1 MFKVY
6 KRIILK
12 LSGEALAGDKAGVMY
27 DDDTIFSVVE
37 QIKEILDMGTQVALV
52 IGGGNIWRGR
62 SSNENM
68 DRTKADQIG
77 MLATVMNAVYVADA
91 FRQKGVKAFVQTPI
105 IIGTVTEQFSKET
118 AEKHLENGE
127 VVIFAAGI
135 GHPFF
140 STDTVTALRG
150 AELKADILL
159 FAKNV
164 DGVYDSDPKANP
176 EAKKIEEIK
185 CEDIIR
191 QGLRVVDTS
200 AASLCFEQKIPVLIF
215 GLNEENSLMRA
226 VKGEK
231 IRRCLTGLQSTTT
244 ERLRL

>member
-1 MFKVY
+1 MY

-12 LSGEALAGDKAGVMY
+12 ISGEALSGDKDGTMY
-27 DDDTIFSVVE
+27 DDDTIFAVVE
-37 QIKEILDMGTQVALV
+37 QIKSILDMGTQVALV

-62 SSNENM
+62 SSNIEM

-91 FRQKGVKAFVQTPI
+91 FRQKGIKATVQTPI
-105 IIGTVTEQFSKET
+105 IIGTVTEQFSKE
-118 AEKHLENGE
+118 AALSHLENGE

-135 GHPFF
+135 GHPYF

-150 AELKADILL
+150 CELNADILL

-164 DGVYDSDPKANP
+164 DGVYDSDPKTNLN
-176 EAKKIEEIK
+176 AKKIDEIR

-200 AASLCFEQKIPVLIF
+200 AACLCAEQKIPVLIF
-215 GLNEENSLMRA
+215 GLNEENSLIRA
-226 VKGEK
+226 VKGNK
-231 IRRCLTGLQSTTT
+231 IGTVVTV
-244 ERLRL
+244 

>member
-1 MFKVY
+1 MY

-150 AELKADILL
+150 AELKADIQKKK
-159 FAKNV
+159 KNV

-215 GLNEENSLMRA
+215 GLNEENSLMRS

-231 IRRCLTGLQSTTT
+231 IGTKVIVG
-244 ERLRL
+244 

>member
-1 MFKVY
+1 MY

-12 LSGEALAGDKAGVMY
+12 LSGEALAGDKDGVMY
-27 DDDTIFSVVE
+27 DNETIFSVVD

-62 SSNENM
+62 SSNAEM

-91 FRQKGVKAFVQTPI
+91 FRQRGIKAVVQTPI
-105 IIGTVTEQFSKET
+105 IIGTVTEQFSKES
-118 AEKHLENGE
+118 AVKHLESGE

-135 GHPFF
+135 GHPYF

-150 AELKADILL
+150 AELDVDMLL

-164 DGVYDSDPKANP
+164 DGVYDSDPKINP
-176 EAKKIEEIK
+176 NAKKIDEIK
-185 CEDIIR
+185 CEDILR
-191 QGLRVVDTS
+191 NGLRVIDTS
-200 AASLCFEQKIPVLIF
+200 AASLCHEQRIPVLIF
-215 GLNEENSLMRA
+215 GLNEEHSLMKA

-231 IRRCLTGLQSTTT
+231 IGTVVTVG
-244 ERLRL
+244 

>member
-1 MFKVY
+1 MY

-231 IRRCLTGLQSTTT
+231 IATKVIVG
-244 ERLRL
+244 

>member
-68 DRTKADQIG
+68 DRIKADQIG

-231 IRRCLTGLQSTTT
+231 IGTKVIVG
-244 ERLRL
+244 

>member
-1 MFKVY
+1 MY

-12 LSGEALAGDKAGVMY
+12 LSGEALAGDEDGVMY
-27 DDDTIFSVVE
+27 NDDTIFAVVK
-37 QIKEILDMGTQVALV
+37 QIKAVLDMGTQVALV

-62 SSNENM
+62 NSNSEM

-91 FRQKGVKAFVQTPI
+91 FRQQGIKAAVQTPI
-105 IIGTVTEQFSKET
+105 IIGTVTEQFSKE
-118 AEKHLENGE
+118 AALDRMENGE

-135 GHPFF
+135 GHPYF

-150 AELKADILL
+150 CELDADILL

-164 DGVYDSDPKANP
+164 DGVYDSDPKSNP
-176 EAKKIEEIK
+176 NAKKIDEIK
-185 CEDIIR
+185 CSDIIR
-191 QGLRVVDTS
+191 QGLRVIDTS
-200 AASLCFEQKIPVLIF
+200 ASSLCAEQKIPVLIF
-215 GLNEENSLMRA
+215 GLNEPNSIIRA

-231 IRRCLTGLQSTTT
+231 IGTAVTV
-244 ERLRL
+244 

>member
-1 MFKVY
+1 MY

-12 LSGEALAGDKAGVMY
+12 LSGEALAGDKEGVMY
-27 DDDTIFSVVE
+27 DNETIFAVVD
-37 QIKEILDMGTQVALV
+37 QIKEIHDMGTQVALV

-62 SSNENM
+62 SSDSEM

-91 FRQKGVKAFVQTPI
+91 FRQRGLKAVVQTPI

-118 AEKHLENGE
+118 AVAHLEKGE
-127 VVIFAAGI
+127 IVIFAAGI
-135 GHPFF
+135 GHPYF

-150 AELKADILL
+150 AELDADILL

-164 DGVYDSDPKANP
+164 DGVYDSDPKTNP
-176 EAKKIEEIK
+176 NAKKISEIK

-191 QGLRVVDTS
+191 QGLRVIDTS
-200 AASLCFEQKIPVLIF
+200 AASLCYEQKIPVLIF

-231 IRRCLTGLQSTTT
+231 IGTVVTVG
-244 ERLRL
+244 

>member
-1 MFKVY
+1 MY

-12 LSGEALAGDKAGVMY
+12 LSGEALAGDKPGVMY
-27 DDDTIFSVVE
+27 DNSTIFAVVE
-37 QIKEILDMGTQVALV
+37 QIKEIISMGVQPALV

-62 SSNENM
+62 SSDSQM

-91 FRQKGVKAFVQTPI
+91 FRQKGIKATVQTPI
-105 IIGTVTEQFSKET
+105 KIGTVTEMFSKES
-118 AEKHLENGE
+118 AIEHLEKGE

-150 AELKADILL
+150 AELDVDMIL

-164 DGVYDSDPKANP
+164 DGVYDSDPKTNP
-176 EAKKIEEIK
+176 NAIKIDEIK
-185 CEDIIR
+185 CQDIIK
-191 QGLRVVDTS
+191 QGLRVIDTS
-200 AASLCFEQKIPVLIF
+200 AASLCYEQKLPVLIF
-215 GLNEENSLMRA
+215 GLNEENSLVRA
-226 VKGEK
+226 VEGEK
-231 IRRCLTGLQSTTT
+231 IGTAVTI
-244 ERLRL
+244 

>member
-1 MFKVY
+1 MY

-12 LSGEALAGDKAGVMY
+12 LSGEALAGDKDGVMY
-27 DDDTIFSVVE
+27 DNETIFSVVD

-62 SSNENM
+62 SSNADM

-91 FRQKGVKAFVQTPI
+91 FRQRGIKAVVQTPI
-105 IIGTVTEQFSKET
+105 IIGTVTEQFSKES
-118 AEKHLENGE
+118 AVKHLESGE

-135 GHPFF
+135 GHPYF

-150 AELKADILL
+150 AELDVDMLL

-164 DGVYDSDPKANP
+164 DGVYDSDPKINP
-176 EAKKIEEIK
+176 NAKKIDEIK
-185 CEDIIR
+185 CEDILR
-191 QGLRVVDTS
+191 NGLRVIDTS
-200 AASLCFEQKIPVLIF
+200 AASLCHEQRMPVLIF
-215 GLNEENSLMRA
+215 GLNEEHSLMKA

-231 IRRCLTGLQSTTT
+231 IGTVVTVG
-244 ERLRL
+244 

>member
-1 MFKVY
+1 MY

-12 LSGEALAGDKAGVMY
+12 LSGEALAGDKDGAMY
-27 DDDTIFSVVE
+27 DDDTIFAVVE
-37 QIKEILDMGTQVALV
+37 QIKSILDMGTQVALV

-62 SSNENM
+62 SSNVNM

-91 FRQKGVKAFVQTPI
+91 FRQKGVKATVQTPI
-105 IIGTVTEQFSKET
+105 IIGTVTEQFSKES
-118 AEKHLENGE
+118 ALNHIENGE

-135 GHPFF
+135 GHPYF

-150 AELKADILL
+150 CELDADILL

-164 DGVYDSDPKANP
+164 DGVYDSDPKTNP
-176 EAKKIEEIK
+176 NAKKIEEIK
-185 CEDIIR
+185 CEEIIR
-191 QGLRVVDTS
+191 KGLRVVDTS
-200 AASLCFEQKIPVLIF
+200 AVSLCTEQKIPVLIF
-215 GLNEENSLMRA
+215 GLNEENSLVKA

-231 IRRCLTGLQSTTT
+231 IGTVVTV
-244 ERLRL
+244 

>member
-1 MFKVY
+1 MY

-12 LSGEALAGDKAGVMY
+12 LSGEALAGDKDGVMY
-27 DDDTIFSVVE
+27 DNETIFSVVD

-62 SSNENM
+62 SSNAEM

-91 FRQKGVKAFVQTPI
+91 FRQRGIKAAVQTPI
-105 IIGTVTEQFSKET
+105 IIGTVTEQFSKES
-118 AEKHLENGE
+118 AVKHLENGE

-135 GHPFF
+135 GHPYF
-140 STDTVTALRG
+140 STDTVTALIG
-150 AELKADILL
+150 AELDVDMLL

-164 DGVYDSDPKANP
+164 DGVYDSDPKINP
-176 EAKKIEEIK
+176 NAKKIDEIK
-185 CEDIIR
+185 CEDILR
-191 QGLRVVDTS
+191 NGLRVIDTS
-200 AASLCFEQKIPVLIF
+200 AASLCYEQRIPVLIF
-215 GLNEENSLMRA
+215 GLNEEHSLMRA

-231 IRRCLTGLQSTTT
+231 IGTVVTVG
-244 ERLRL
+244 

>member
-1 MFKVY
+1 MY

-215 GLNEENSLMRA
+215 GLNEENSLMRP

-231 IRRCLTGLQSTTT
+231 IGTKVIVG
-244 ERLRL
+244 

>member
-1 MFKVY
+1 MY

-176 EAKKIEEIK
+176 GAKKIEEIK
-185 CEDIIR
+185 
-191 QGLRVVDTS
+191 
-200 AASLCFEQKIPVLIF
+200 
-215 GLNEENSLMRA
+215 
-226 VKGEK
+226 
-231 IRRCLTGLQSTTT
+231 
-244 ERLRL
+244 

>member
-1 MFKVY
+1 MY

-12 LSGEALAGDKAGVMY
+12 LSGEALAGDKEGVMY
-27 DDDTIFSVVE
+27 DNETIFAVVD
-37 QIKEILDMGTQVALV
+37 QIKEIHDMGTQVALV

-62 SSNENM
+62 SSDSEM

-91 FRQKGVKAFVQTPI
+91 FRQRGLKAVVQTPI

-118 AEKHLENGE
+118 AVAHLEKGE
-127 VVIFAAGI
+127 IVIFAAGI
-135 GHPFF
+135 GHPYF

-150 AELKADILL
+150 AELDADILL

-164 DGVYDSDPKANP
+164 DGVYDSDPKTNP
-176 EAKKIEEIK
+176 NAKKISEIK

-191 QGLRVVDTS
+191 QGLRVIDTS
-200 AASLCFEQKIPVLIF
+200 AASLCYEQKIPVLIF

-231 IRRCLTGLQSTTT
+231 IGTVVTIG
-244 ERLRL
+244 

>member
-1 MFKVY
+1 MY

-12 LSGEALAGDKAGVMY
+12 LSGEALAGDKDGVMY
-27 DDDTIFSVVE
+27 DNETIFSVVD
-37 QIKEILDMGTQVALV
+37 QIKEIFDMGTQVALV

-62 SSNENM
+62 SSNAEM

-91 FRQKGVKAFVQTPI
+91 FRQRGIKAVVQTPI
-105 IIGTVTEQFSKET
+105 IIGTVTEQFSKES
-118 AEKHLENGE
+118 AVKHLENGE

-135 GHPFF
+135 GHPYF

-150 AELKADILL
+150 AELDVDMLL

-164 DGVYDSDPKANP
+164 DGESDSDPKINP
-176 EAKKIEEIK
+176 NAKKIDEIK
-185 CEDIIR
+185 CEDILR
-191 QGLRVVDTS
+191 NGLRVIDTS
-200 AASLCFEQKIPVLIF
+200 AASLCHEQRIPVLIF
-215 GLNEENSLMRA
+215 GLNEEHSLMKA

-231 IRRCLTGLQSTTT
+231 IGTVVTVG
-244 ERLRL
+244 

>member
-1 MFKVY
+1 MY

-12 LSGEALAGDKAGVMY
+12 LSGEALAGDKEGVMY
-27 DDDTIFSVVE
+27 DNDTIFAVVE
-37 QIKEILDMGTQVALV
+37 QIKSILDMGTQVALV

-62 SSNENM
+62 SSNAEM

-91 FRQKGVKAFVQTPI
+91 FRQKGVKATVQTPI
-105 IIGTVTEQFSKET
+105 IIGTVTEQFSKEK
-118 AEKHLENGE
+118 AASRLEAGE

-135 GHPFF
+135 GHPYF

-150 AELKADILL
+150 AELEADILL

-164 DGVYDSDPKANP
+164 DGVYDSDPKTNP
-176 EAKKIEEIK
+176 NDEIK
-185 CEDIIR
+185 CQDIIR

-200 AASLCFEQKIPVLIF
+200 AASLCYEQKIPVLIF

-231 IRRCLTGLQSTTT
+231 IGTVVTVG
-244 ERLRL
+244 

>member
-215 GLNEENSLMRA
+215 GLNEENSLMRS

-231 IRRCLTGLQSTTT
+231 IGTKVIVG
-244 ERLRL
+244 

>member
-1 MFKVY
+1 MY

-12 LSGEALAGDKAGVMY
+12 LSGEALSGDKDGVMY
-27 DDDTIFSVVE
+27 DDDTIFAVVE
-37 QIKEILDMGTQVALV
+37 QIKSILDMGTQVALV

-62 SSNENM
+62 SSNIEM

-91 FRQKGVKAFVQTPI
+91 FRQRGIKATVQTPI
-105 IIGTVTEQFSKET
+105 IIGTVTEQFSKES
-118 AEKHLENGE
+118 ALNHLENGE

-135 GHPFF
+135 GHPYF

-150 AELKADILL
+150 CELNAEILL

-164 DGVYDSDPKANP
+164 DGVYDCDPKTNTN
-176 EAKKIEEIK
+176 AKKIDKIK

-200 AASLCFEQKIPVLIF
+200 AASLCAEQRIPVLIF
-215 GLNEENSLMRA
+215 GLNEENSLIRA

-231 IRRCLTGLQSTTT
+231 IGTVVTV
-244 ERLRL
+244 

>member
-1 MFKVY
+1 MY

-12 LSGEALAGDKAGVMY
+12 LSGEALAGDEDGVMY
-27 DDDTIFSVVE
+27 DNETIFSVVD

-62 SSNENM
+62 SSNAEM

-91 FRQKGVKAFVQTPI
+91 FRQRGIKAVVQTPI
-105 IIGTVTEQFSKET
+105 IIGAVTEQFSKES
-118 AEKHLENGE
+118 AVKHLESGE

-135 GHPFF
+135 GHPYF

-150 AELKADILL
+150 AELDVDMLL

-164 DGVYDSDPKANP
+164 DGVYDSDPKINP
-176 EAKKIEEIK
+176 NAKKIDEIK
-185 CEDIIR
+185 CEDILR
-191 QGLRVVDTS
+191 NGLRVIDTS
-200 AASLCFEQKIPVLIF
+200 AASLCHEQRIPVLIF
-215 GLNEENSLMRA
+215 GLNEEHSLMKA

-231 IRRCLTGLQSTTT
+231 IGTVVTVG
-244 ERLRL
+244 

>member
-231 IRRCLTGLQSTTT
+231 IGTKVIAG
-244 ERLRL
+244 

>member
-1 MFKVY
+1 MY

-27 DDDTIFSVVE
+27 DDDTIFAVVE

-62 SSNENM
+62 SSNAEM

-91 FRQKGVKAFVQTPI
+91 FRQRGVNATVQTPI
-105 IIGTVTEQFSKET
+105 IIGTVTEQFSKE
-118 AEKHLENGE
+118 AALKRLENGE
-127 VVIFAAGI
+127 IVIFAAGI
-135 GHPFF
+135 GHPYF

-150 AELKADILL
+150 AELDADILL

-164 DGVYDSDPKANP
+164 DGVYDSDPKTNP
-176 EAKKIEEIK
+176 NAKKIDEIK
-185 CEDIIR
+185 CRDIIR

-200 AASLCFEQKIPVLIF
+200 AASLCADQKIPVLIF

-226 VKGEK
+226 VRGEK
-231 IRRCLTGLQSTTT
+231 IGTVVTV
-244 ERLRL
+244 E